1 MRDLQWAIQEDV
13 PGESSCNRRKKDS
26 QTQQFIE
33 PNVFF
38 GCFSKSFPF
47 SGAIVKGKVGRRT
60 SFEVNVNGSLVHS
73 KLATGGFPD
82 RREVVDIV
90 R

>member
-1 MRDLQWAIQEDV
+1 MSHL
-13 PGESSCNRRKKDS
+13 GEQKNNKRQPDK

-60 SFEVNVNGSLVHS
+60 SFEVSVNGSLIHS
-73 KLATGGFPD
+73 KLATGSFPD